1 MESEYESAT
10 DSETELE
17 ATPEEFEHNNNKIT
31 DMFRW
36 LLILILTWQ
45 IGHCI
50 SVAAIGELLQFIAK
64 AFSLAE
70 SLLSSPV
77 VIGLSAFPTSIYLAH
92 KYLKIERDNFIK
104 YVLCPK
110 CHTLY
115 NYEEMMKP
123 ESVIGI
129 KSCTFV
135 KFPLHPQ
142 KNGRL
147 PCNAPIVRPINLSNN
162 SKRLYA
168 LHLYV
173 SKRLH
178 DAIQRILLRDNIHV
192 KMEAWRNRRVPDDF
206 YADVYDG
213 RVWKSFMDKL
223 LKHKRSLAFMINVD
237 WFQPFKTLYRFIG
250 CYILDNS

>member
-70 SLLSSPV
+70 SLLSSP
-77 VIGLSAFPTSIYLAH
+77 GLSAFPTSIYLAH

-129 KSCTFV
+129 RDV
-135 KFPLHPQ
+135 H
-142 KNGRL
+142 
-147 PCNAPIVRPINLSNN
+147 LSNFHCILR
-162 SKRLYA
+162 KIGDCHVMHRL
-168 LHLYV
+168 
-173 SKRLH
+173 
-178 DAIQRILLRDNIHV
+178 
-192 KMEAWRNRRVPDDF
+192 
-206 YADVYDG
+206 
-213 RVWKSFMDKL
+213 
-223 LKHKRSLAFMINVD
+223 
-237 WFQPFKTLYRFIG
+237 
-250 CYILDNS
+250 